1 MRYFTLLFLALL
13 MLGGTANAQPQSGRV
28 PFDYPDEPFVEFRF
42 DLDRSMI
49 ALVMEDMSADT
60 AAQFSTL
67 EHLHLRAYKARHFDK
82 MLDHY
87 GTNLKIRGWSAL
99 EKSANCHL
107 YTLTQSETVIGIFII
122 VKSQKTVYQHNID
135 ASGKTVYLINIDGR
149 LAPKQVS
156 ELVGNLDQLGID
168 IPELSVFGARPDT
181 LPPSTLLRMPEGDPI
196 HEVQIQANQTTIE
209 PQIRTVLEEGP
220 DEIIAAMAT
229 LRSKLPDIQT
239 LTVRIDAEGG
249 KRVATIVATAEPDTG
264 SSSTTLMTLP
274 DEITQEQATP
284 TRFRTSEGAPIHEV
298 RIQGNQKITKAEIQT
313 ALENEPEDIV
323 KAIAYLPL
331 PDLNRIV
338 VEIEGDDTRRVATI
352 IVIAQPDTMR
362 LPTSSPTGLWST
374 AKDPIHEVRI
384 QGNQKISEAE
394 IRVVLENGPEEIV
407 KAIDNLRDALP
418 YFSRIS
424 LQFEN
429 DGTRRVAIIT
439 VVEKTLS
446 SDYYFHA
453 APLVRFNRVT
463 GWLLGAHLELGKR
476 RQIGPLWMENIPSSV
491 RPYLPKLF
499 GEVGYGFGNQHIN
512 YRVGGDM
519 IWSQSGASSLGISA
533 QIHRAITAIAP
544 ELFPHYGGVSDAF
557 WALGFHNYYLSKGVK
572 TSVRW
577 APVVPTHS
585 FELTMRAESHESL
598 QKTTDW
604 YIGNWGSESEA
615 EENPP
620 ITPGQL
626 RSVTLRYDLNTRQNI
641 GSTPTGKIS
650 STGISISI
658 PLQNSNLGWHN
669 TLLIEHSNP
678 AVGSDFDFTRF
689 QLQLRYAASKGK
701 SRIRTRLVL
710 GAATSALPIQ
720 RQFIIGGR
728 GTLSGYP
735 LYAFAGDLVS
745 LLNLEYFYRLPLPN
759 PYGWKWLNNMKTF
772 VILFLDQGQVW
783 NISDKPYRF
792 DPKTSVGMGLQLG
805 QESPLRFNLSKPLE
819 SDRGLQFDLMWYSSF

>member
-1 MRYFTLLFLALL
+1 MKHFMLLFLSLL
-13 MLGGTANAQPQSGRV
+13 ILSRAANAQPQSGRV
-28 PFDYPDEPFVEFRF
+28 PFDYPDEHFVEFRF
-42 DLDRSMI
+42 DLDRSTI
-49 ALVMEDMSADT
+49 ALVMENMSADT
-60 AAQFSTL
+60 ASQFSTL

-107 YTLTQSETVIGIFII
+107 YTLTQSDTVISIFVI
-122 VKSQKTVYQHNID
+122 VKSEKTVYQH
-135 ASGKTVYLINIDGR
+135 SGDTGRKALYLINIDGR

-156 ELVGNLDQLGID
+156 ELVGNLNQVGID
-168 IPELSVFGARPDT
+168 IPELSKFGAQRNT
-181 LPPSTLLRMPEGDPI
+181 TSASTLLRMPEGDPI

-249 KRVATIVATAEPDTG
+249 KRVATIIATAEPDTG

-298 RIQGNQKITKAEIQT
+298 RIQGNQKITNAEIQT

-323 KAIAYLPL
+323 KAIASLPL

-352 IVIAQPDTMR
+352 IVIAQPDTTR
-362 LPTSSPTGLWST
+362 LLTSSPTGLWT
-374 AKDPIHEVRI
+374 AARDPIHEVRI
-384 QGNQKISEAE
+384 QGNQKIGEAE
-394 IRVVLENGPEEIV
+394 IQAVLENGPDEVE
-407 KAIDNLRDALP
+407 KAIDNLKDALP
-418 YFSRIS
+418 YFSRVS

-429 DGTRRVAIIT
+429 NGTRRIAIIT
-439 VVEKTLS
+439 VVERRLS

-453 APLVRFNRVT
+453 FPLIQFNRVT
-463 GWLLGAHLELGKR
+463 GWLLGAHLEVGKR
-476 RQIGPLWMENIPSSV
+476 RQIGPLWMWNIPSSV
-491 RPYLPKLF
+491 TAYLPKLF
-499 GEVGYGFGNQHIN
+499 GEVGYGFGNRDLN

-519 IWSQSGASSLGISA
+519 IWSQSGVSSLGVSA
-533 QIHRAITAIAP
+533 QIHRATTAVAP
-544 ELFPHYGGVSDAF
+544 ELFPHYDSVSDAF
-557 WALGFHNYYLSKGVK
+557 WALGFHNYYLSRGVE
-572 TSVRW
+572 TSFRW
-577 APVVPTHS
+577 EPVVPTHS
-585 FELTMRAESHESL
+585 LKLTMRAESHESL

-604 YIGNWGSESEA
+604 QFGNWGSESEA

-626 RSVTLRYDLNTRQNI
+626 RSATFRYDLNTRQNR
-641 GSTPTGKIS
+641 
-650 STGISISI
+650 
-658 PLQNSNLGWHN
+658 NVGWYN
-669 TLLIEHSNP
+669 TLLVEHSNP
-678 AVGSDFDFTRF
+678 VVGSDFDFTRF
-689 QLQLRYAASKGK
+689 QLQLRYAAPRGDDL
-701 SRIRTRLVL
+701 IRTRLVL
-710 GAATSALPIQ
+710 GTATSALPTQ

-735 LYAFAGDLVS
+735 LYAFAGDHVS
-745 LLNLEYFYRLPLPN
+745 LLNLEYFYRLPN
-759 PYGWKWLNNMKTF
+759 PYGWKWFNNLKTF
-772 VILFLDQGQVW
+772 VVLFLDQGQVW
-783 NISDKPYRF
+783 NMSDKPYRF

-819 SDRGLQFDLMWYSSF
+819 SERRVQFDLMWYSSF

>member
-1 MRYFTLLFLALL
+1 MKHFMLLFLSLL
-13 MLGGTANAQPQSGRV
+13 ILSRAANAQPQSRV

-42 DLDRSMI
+42 DLDRSTI
-49 ALVMEDMSADT
+49 ALVMENMSADT
-60 AAQFSTL
+60 ASQFSTL

-107 YTLTQSETVIGIFII
+107 YTLTQSDTVISIFVI
-122 VKSQKTVYQHNID
+122 VKSEKTMYQH
-135 ASGKTVYLINIDGR
+135 SGDTGRKALYLINIDGR

-156 ELVGNLDQLGID
+156 ELVGNLNQVGID
-168 IPELSVFGARPDT
+168 IPELSKFGAQRNT
-181 LPPSTLLRMPEGDPI
+181 TSASTLLRMPEGDPI

-249 KRVATIVATAEPDTG
+249 KRVATIIATAEPDTG

-298 RIQGNQKITKAEIQT
+298 RIQGNQKITNAEIQT

-323 KAIAYLPL
+323 KAIASLPL

-352 IVIAQPDTMR
+352 IVIAQPDTTR
-362 LPTSSPTGLWST
+362 LLTSSPTGLWT
-374 AKDPIHEVRI
+374 AARDPIHEVRI
-384 QGNQKISEAE
+384 QGNQKIGEAE
-394 IRVVLENGPEEIV
+394 IQAVLENGPDEVE
-407 KAIDNLRDALP
+407 KAIDNLKDALP
-418 YFSRIS
+418 YFSRVS

-429 DGTRRVAIIT
+429 NGTRRIAIIT
-439 VVEKTLS
+439 VVERRLS

-453 APLVRFNRVT
+453 FPLIQFNRVT
-463 GWLLGAHLELGKR
+463 GWLLGAHLEVGKR
-476 RQIGPLWMENIPSSV
+476 RQIGPLWMWNIPSSV
-491 RPYLPKLF
+491 TAYLPKLF
-499 GEVGYGFGNQHIN
+499 GEVGYGFGNRDLN

-519 IWSQSGASSLGISA
+519 IWSQSGVSSLGVSA
-533 QIHRAITAIAP
+533 QIHRATTAVAP
-544 ELFPHYGGVSDAF
+544 ELFPHYDSVSDAF
-557 WALGFHNYYLSKGVK
+557 WALGFHNYYLSRGVE
-572 TSVRW
+572 TSFRW
-577 APVVPTHS
+577 EPVVPTHS
-585 FELTMRAESHESL
+585 LKLTMRAESHESL

-604 YIGNWGSESEA
+604 QFGNWGSESEA

-626 RSVTLRYDLNTRQNI
+626 RSATFRYDLNTRQNR
-641 GSTPTGKIS
+641 
-650 STGISISI
+650 
-658 PLQNSNLGWHN
+658 NVGWYN
-669 TLLIEHSNP
+669 TLLVEHSNP
-678 AVGSDFDFTRF
+678 VVGSDFDFTRF
-689 QLQLRYAASKGK
+689 QLQLRYAAPRGDDL
-701 SRIRTRLVL
+701 IRTRLVL
-710 GAATSALPIQ
+710 GTATSALPTQ

-735 LYAFAGDLVS
+735 LYAFAGDHVS
-745 LLNLEYFYRLPLPN
+745 LLNLEYFYRLPN
-759 PYGWKWLNNMKTF
+759 PYGWKWFNNLKTF
-772 VILFLDQGQVW
+772 VVLFLDQGQVW
-783 NISDKPYRF
+783 NMSDKPYRF

>member
-1 MRYFTLLFLALL
+1 MRHFMLLSLSLL
-13 MLGGTANAQPQSGRV
+13 ILSGTANAQPQNGLV
-28 PFDYPDEPFVEFRF
+28 PFDYPNEPFAEFRF
-42 DLDRSMI
+42 DLDRSTI
-49 ALVMEDMSADT
+49 ALVMEDADSDSISL
-60 AAQFSTL
+60 FNTL
-67 EHLHLRAYKARHFDK
+67 EHLQLRTYKASHFDK

-107 YTLTQSETVIGIFII
+107 YTFAQSEIVIGIFII
-122 VKSQKTVYQHNID
+122 VKSGKTVYQTNID
-135 ASGKTVYLINIDGR
+135 ASGKVLYLINIDGR

-156 ELVGNLDQLGID
+156 ELVGNLNQVGID
-168 IPELSVFGARPDT
+168 IPELSTFGAQRNT
-181 LPPSTLLRMPEGDPI
+181 TSTSTLLRMPEGDPI

-229 LRSKLPDIQT
+229 LRNRLPDIQT
-239 LTVRIDAEGG
+239 LTVRIDAEDD
-249 KRVATIVATAEPDTG
+249 KRVVTIIATAEPDTG
-264 SSSTTLMTLP
+264 SSSTTPMTLP

-394 IRVVLENGPEEIV
+394 IRVVLENGPEEIE

-439 VVEKTLS
+439 VVERRLS

-453 APLVRFNRVT
+453 FPLIQFNRVT
-463 GWLLGAHLELGKR
+463 GWLLGAHLEVGKR
-476 RQIGPLWMENIPSSV
+476 RQIGSLWMENIPSSV

-519 IWSQSGASSLGISA
+519 IWSQPDVSSLGVSA
-533 QIHRAITAIAP
+533 QIHRATTAIAP
-544 ELFPHYGGVSDAF
+544 ELFPHYDSVSDAF
-557 WALGFHNYYLSKGVK
+557 WALGFHNYYLSQGVE

-577 APVVPTHS
+577 EPVMPTHS
-585 FELTMRAESHESL
+585 LKLTMRAESHESL
-598 QKTTDW
+598 QKTTNW

-626 RSVTLRYDLNTRQNI
+626 RSVTLRYDLNTRQNRHN
-641 GSTPTGKIS
+641 TRYRLS
-650 STGISISI
+650 SSSVSIAI
-658 PLQNSNLGWHN
+658 NDNLGWHN
-669 TLLIEHSNP
+669 TLFIEHSNP

-720 RQFIIGGR
+720 RQFFIGGR

-735 LYAFAGDLVS
+735 LYAFAGDHVS
-745 LLNLEYFYRLPLPN
+745 LLNLEYFYRLPN
-759 PYGWKWLNNMKTF
+759 PYGWKWFNNMKTF
-772 VILFLDQGQVW
+772 VILFLNQGQVW
-783 NISDKPYRF
+783 STSDKPYRF

-805 QESPLRFNLSKPLE
+805 QGSILRFNVSKPLE
-819 SDRGLQFDLMWYSSF
+819 SERGVQFDLMWYSSF